1 MRYLPEDHA
10 INLYFCLLCLKAVFS
25 VLLCNPSIH
34 IALNYINNIF

>member
-10 INLYFCLLCLKAVFS
+10 TNLYFCLLYLKAVFG
-25 VLLCNPSIH
+25 VLLCNLGVY